1 MRPVSILFEVGL
13 EAFQFAIRGLGPALQ
28 GTWMLELIFAFLF
41 FTPEPILHKKTTS
54 NFSDFKT
61 TTSMLYGKKKI
72 VRAKIVDQ
80 IRVVSDTP

>member
-28 GTWMLELIFAFLF
+28 GTWMLEPIFVFLF
-41 FTPEPILHKKTTS
+41 FTSEPILHKKTTS

-61 TTSMLYGKKKI
+61 TSMLYGKKEI